1 MFPPGLTNSKG
12 SLLEEFCEL
21 NDLVCLDQLRE
32 FTYFQGR
39 SRTKLD
45 YFLLDRS
52 ASHMFLS
59 SSFDNG
65 LVIGTDH
72 VPGILKLQAENLLI
86 RSSPPPPNY
95 TLHKLKHPRK

>member
-1 MFPPGLTNSKG
+1 MKQT
-12 SLLEEFCEL
+12 SLEKKDETTSLVEQANDPLRKFRLCFEEFCEL
-21 NDLVCLDQLRE
+21 NNLVCFDQPGE
-32 FTYFQGR
+32 HTYFQGR

-45 YFLLDRS
+45 YFLFDRS

-72 VPGILKLQAENLLI
+72 VPGIL
-86 RSSPPPPNY
+86 
-95 TLHKLKHPRK
+95 